1 MDLLSFEVRFSQKCS
16 KVKKSFAFFLL
27 PNTKPIS
34 HGGCTVHTFEVLD
47 RVRHD
52 VVEDVE
58 ATLVGSLK
66 GDSGFLQKIN
76 FHVCPGQLAALVE
89 VDPDEFAL

>member
-1 MDLLSFEVRFSQKCS
+1 
-16 KVKKSFAFFLL
+16 
-27 PNTKPIS
+27 
-34 HGGCTVHTFEVLD
+34 
-47 RVRHD
+47 
-52 VVEDVE
+52 VE

-76 FHVCPGQLAALVE
+76 FHVSSGQLAALVE